1 MDFESFSHH
10 IKKAYNKGLPGE
22 VAQYTMAPFNRPF
35 KETAL
40 KSNPTPKESAVLVLA
55 YEKAGIAHIVLTQRP
70 TYDGVHSGQISFP
83 GGKKENTDSTLMH
96 TALREA
102 AEEVGLNHQQ
112 VDIIGELT
120 SLYIPPSG
128 FLVYPYLA
136 IALAPQN
143 FIRNEREVE
152 TIIELPLAELLT
164 ETNQSSF
171 KFAVGAGK
179 LMVDAPCFNFSG
191 KRVWGATA
199 MILAELRAML
209 LINY

>member
-1 MDFESFSHH
+1 MDFESFTLH
-10 IKKAYNKGLPGE
+10 IKKAYSKGLPGE
-22 VAQYTMAPFNRPF
+22 AAQYTMAPFNRPF
-35 KETAL
+35 KEAAL
-40 KSNPTPKESAVLVLA
+40 KTNPTPKESAVLVLA

-102 AEEVGLNHQQ
+102 AEEVGLNHQHLD
-112 VDIIGELT
+112 VLGELT

-136 IALAPQN
+136 LASAPQN

-152 TIIELPLAELLT
+152 AIIELPIEELLSDV
-164 ETNQSSF
+164 NQSNF
-171 KFAVGAGK
+171 KFPVGAGK

-199 MILAELRAML
+199 MILAEVRAL
-209 LINY
+209 LLED